1 MLFNSYEFLIFLPIV
16 FLLYWF
22 VFKPLKWQN
31 LFIVIASYTF
41 YGWWDWRFLLL
52 MAFTTFCSFLSGILL
67 EKNENNRQKQKI
79 ISATN
84 IILNLLILCIFKY
97 CNFFG
102 ENLAALCRC
111 LGWGIDWITLD
122 ILLPVGI
129 SFYTFQALSYT
140 IDVYQHKIKPTH
152 DIIAFFA
159 FISFFSWTY

>member
-52 MAFTTFCSFLSGILL
+52 MALTTFCSFLSGILL

-97 CNFFG
+97 CNFFWRESG
-102 ENLAALCRC
+102 CTMQMPRVGNR
-111 LGWGIDWITLD
+111 LD
-122 ILLPVGI
+122 N
-129 SFYTFQALSYT
+129 T
-140 IDVYQHKIKPTH
+140 
-152 DIIAFFA
+152 
-159 FISFFSWTY
+159 